1 MIVIPPAKR
10 IRAISSSKQSLQIVI
25 MTKAKRM
32 RTRLKR
38 SWFSKTCFSQGK
50 NDSDML
56 ILTLN
61 LQQSLARRKI
71 FSDTSNNLIGNNAE
85 SGSLSDDN
93 SVDGNV
99 DIDTEMKSNLDD
111 NMTGK
116 NDDDF
121 CKDDLIFNIKD
132 LFQQVQD

>member
-1 MIVIPPAKR
+1 
-10 IRAISSSKQSLQIVI
+10 
-25 MTKAKRM
+25 
-32 RTRLKR
+32 
-38 SWFSKTCFSQGK
+38 
-50 NDSDML
+50 ML